1 MKDSNW
7 DYFWMAIGILLLVG
21 LKPLIIIIALL
32 SILMML

>member
-1 MKDSNW
+1 MKMDL
-7 DYFWMAIGILLLVG
+7 FWMAVGFLLIVG